1 MIISIKSVGMQASK
15 KNECTF
21 HHPRQCL
28 CWNGTIL
35 SHYACKNARHCIVCN
50 TTSLFMKSGL
60 HNNNHSGSINSKRY
74 THHHTVAA
82 SRAGAHVFDIP
93 PNALLAFSVYF
104 ILQHRCRCCRRF
116 ASARAHTHT
125 HRTWAQFVLILII
138 LALRCIFNT
147 TLVPGRFRSDRRSG
161 HLFLLLLFFC
171 SCVFPFFFCRGAV
184 CVCAHDR
191 ADAMQF
197 PSVTNG
203 PLKMPQ
209 WQARNFVQRTTTN
222 ENDLHTPGCFCGD
235 AARQWGRRA
244 MRIKV
249 ALT

>member
-82 SRAGAHVFDIP
+82 SRAGAHVFNIP

-125 HRTWAQFVLILII
+125 PNMSTIRVNINNSCSSMHFQHNTCAGPFPFGSTLWPFISPFII
-138 LALRCIFNT
+138 
-147 TLVPGRFRSDRRSG
+147 
-161 HLFLLLLFFC
+161 FLLLCFSVFFLSRRCVCVRARPSGCDAISIGHEWPIKNAAMASQKFC
-171 SCVFPFFFCRGAV
+171 SANNNKRKRLAYAGLFC
-184 CVCAHDR
+184 
-191 ADAMQF
+191 
-197 PSVTNG
+197 
-203 PLKMPQ
+203 
-209 WQARNFVQRTTTN
+209 
-222 ENDLHTPGCFCGD
+222 D